1 MEHALNL
8 VLGLALGLF
17 NLIVAA
23 IGAIEGFCRHLLAG
37 VGITGELQTVLL
49 VILLVLLIVA
59 AFQLFGRL
67 FAVLIALVLLL
78 MLVHALVAGGHPT
91 GLHV

>member
-1 MEHALNL
+1 MQQALNL
-8 VLGLALGLF
+8 ILGLAVGLF

-23 IGAIEGFCRHLLAG
+23 IAAIEGFCRHVLTG

-49 VILLVLLIVA
+49 VILAVLLIVA
-59 AFQLFGRL
+59 AFRVFGRL

-78 MLVHALVAGGHPT
+78 MLLHALVAGGHPA